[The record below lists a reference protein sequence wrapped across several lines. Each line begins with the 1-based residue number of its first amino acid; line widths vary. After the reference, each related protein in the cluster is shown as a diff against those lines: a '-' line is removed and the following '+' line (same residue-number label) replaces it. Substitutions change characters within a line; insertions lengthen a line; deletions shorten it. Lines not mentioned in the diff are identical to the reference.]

1 MAAHSFRK
9 SIENEMY
16 LVWYISSVTR
26 NSQSCCYW
34 TYPPLCINVCFL
46 FFFFFFVVSS
56 IRLTPTF
63 YHFHCLVSGI
73 IIHLSCGLCAKACPF
88 PRGSSCEETR
98 TKPNRVADTFHM
110 QCCLQPQQLKL
121 LIPCRGKQEQYVY
134 TLIAGS
140 VATCKCL
147 DCILN

>member
-1 MAAHSFRK
+1 MAHSFRK

-34 TYPPLCINVCFL
+34 TYPPLCVNVCAFFYFL
-46 FFFFFFVVSS
+46 FFTQWFQVLH
-56 IRLTPTF
+56 LTPTF
-63 YHFHCLVSGI
+63 YHFHCLVSEI
-73 IIHLSCGLCAKACPF
+73 LIHPFCGLCVKTCPF
-88 PRGSSCEETR
+88 PRGSSCEEAR
-98 TKPNRVADTFHM
+98 TKPNRVADAFQMH
-110 QCCLQPQQLKL
+110 CCLQPLQLKL
-121 LIPCRGKQEQYVY
+121 LILYRGKQEQYVH

-147 DCILN
+147 QIVF